1 MRPVLILFLIAITM
15 SMAAPFAAA
24 DDLAP
29 KLRSALV
36 KLNVTSQSYDYT
48 SPWKKSRV
56 RNMTGRGVVVQPG
69 VILTLAS
76 NVDHALMIEVQ
87 VANSA
92 RRYPAKI
99 KHVDARMDLALVEIT
114 DPELR
119 KQLQPLPL
127 GEPVKLDDEFN
138 VYELAQDN
146 LVQRSPARVVR
157 ASASSTLL
165 TMHLQTDGTG
175 GGNGQVAIKDGKI
188 VGLLTVRSRQQ
199 GRITSIESIKKYL
212 ADFDDGSYNGC
223 PGPSIWIQ
231 PLLRDDLREFYGLTK
246 DQHGLGVVRTVA
258 GRTGE
263 GVLQEKDVI
272 TVVDG
277 YAIDDEAKFEHPV
290 HGRLNASWLFQGK
303 HYAGSKIKVKVL
315 RGDKEQELEL
325 ELKAWPNSVRA
336 VPSGPGAGRPQYLV
350 TGGLVILEL
359 HERVYIPRSPGGV
372 FLRRYREREGWDAA
386 GPRRRYVY
394 VDRVFSDNSN
404 KGFEYLR
411 HTPIQRINGMQITDI
426 ADVAKALKTPKGK
439 YHVFEFEGVA
449 SDYAIVAADLEEI
462 DKRVSASYRIPKMR
476 HLRGD
481 PE

>member
-1 MRPVLILFLIAITM
+1 MRPILILLVVATIAST
-15 SMAAPFAAA
+15 AVTATA

-29 KLRSALV
+29 KLRAALV

-48 SPWKKSRV
+48 SPWKKGRV
-56 RNMTGRGVVVQPG
+56 RTMTGRGVVVQPG

-99 KHVDARMDLALVEIT
+99 KHVDPRMNLALVEIT

-119 KQLQPLPL
+119 ERLKPIPL
-127 GEPVKLDDEFN
+127 GDSVKLDDEFN
-138 VYELAQDN
+138 IYELAQDN

-175 GGNGQVAIKDGKI
+175 GGNGQVAIKDGKV
-188 VGLLTVRSRQQ
+188 VGMLTLRSRQQ

-212 ADFDDGSYNGC
+212 ADFDDDSYDGC

-231 PLLRDDLREFYGLTK
+231 PLLRDDLRAYYGLTK

-263 GVLQEKDVI
+263 GVLLEKDVI

-277 YAIDDEAKFEHPV
+277 HAIDDEAKFEHPV

-303 HYAGSKIKVKVL
+303 HYAGSKVKVKVL
-315 RGDKEQELEL
+315 RGGAEKELEL
-325 ELKAWPNSVRA
+325 ELKAWPNSVRT

-372 FLRRYREREGWDAA
+372 FLRRYREREGWDAT

-394 VDRVFSDNSN
+394 VDRVFSDKSN

-411 HTPIQRINGMQITDI
+411 HTPIERINGMQITEI
-426 ADVAKALKTPKGK
+426 ADIAKALETPKGK
-439 YHVFEFEGVA
+439 YHIFEFEGVA

-462 DKRVSASYRIPKMR
+462 DKRVASIYRIPKMR

-481 PE
+481 IE